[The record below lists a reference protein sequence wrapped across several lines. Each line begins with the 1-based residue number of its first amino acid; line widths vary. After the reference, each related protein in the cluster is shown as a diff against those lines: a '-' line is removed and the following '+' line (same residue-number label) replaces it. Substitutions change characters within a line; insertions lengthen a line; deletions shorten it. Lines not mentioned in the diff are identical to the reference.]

1 MEDNGEAFLSDP
13 DFVRLLFAALNHLKK
28 NYPIQTFPQVQ
39 VKFSRLK
46 SNKYLTETGSTC
58 FELFNFDGM

>member
-39 VKFSRLK
+39 VKFSRHLP
-46 SNKYLTETGSTC
+46 
-58 FELFNFDGM
+58 